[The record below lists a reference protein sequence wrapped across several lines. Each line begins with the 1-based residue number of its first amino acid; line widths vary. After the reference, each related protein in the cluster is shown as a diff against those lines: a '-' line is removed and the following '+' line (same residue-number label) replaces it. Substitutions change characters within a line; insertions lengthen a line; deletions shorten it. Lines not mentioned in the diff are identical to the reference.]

1 INSANRRLKPVLAV
15 SETQRCETVPI
26 INSANRKRT
35 KAIKYTLMVIIED
48 VVHIATHALPRSA

>member
-1 INSANRRLKPVLAV
+1 MRILALLR
-15 SETQRCETVPI
+15 SENVVPI